1 MAMMTTPQQHQQQ
14 LQHDANNQQHHVLYQ
29 NDNMVGKPSFLSV
42 DSYGIVLLL
51 LSALLYSVMGV
62 FIKLAVDVPSMDL
75 VFFRGIVQGSVV
87 IAAMCCFLEE
97 GTSKRLIQNPFGAE
111 RVRPVVIARGMVG
124 GFGFV
129 LHYFTIKVLPLGDA
143 TALLSLSP
151 IITVVA
157 SAIFLN
163 EPFHVSVFAAA
174 VGSVVG
180 SILIAKPNFIFGDD
194 TTSTISS
201 SSQGYIS
208 GPLGSCCAA
217 AVVML
222 VRKAGK
228 TGVHT
233 LQLLFSWCFF
243 GILYSTI
250 ANLVEHSFAWPTSTA
265 SWSYVGWMIF
275 FGIGAHFLMNY
286 AGRFAPAGLTAIL
299 RSTSI
304 MWAYAWEILAFHHY
318 PEWTSLLGACI
329 ILVSVVVVTCQ
340 QQQQHK
346 RQQEQQ
352 QRQLQEEEVADLLAH
367 PKDSEVG
374 NDQYGSIVGNT

>member
-1 MAMMTTPQQHQQQ
+1 MAPHQHQHQ
-14 LQHDANNQQHHVLYQ
+14 LLYQ

-42 DSYGIVLLL
+42 DSYGIVLLAV
-51 LSALLYSVMGV
+51 SALLYSVMGV
-62 FIKLAVDVPSMDL
+62 FIKLSVDVPSMDL

-87 IAAMCCFLEE
+87 VAAMCFLIEE
-97 GTSKRLIQNPFGAE
+97 GTSSRLIQHPFGAE

-163 EPFHVSVFAAA
+163 EPFHVSVFGAAL
-174 VGSVVG
+174 GSVIG
-180 SILIAKPNFIFGDD
+180 SILIAKPNFIFGGE
-194 TTSTISS
+194 TVSS
-201 SSQGYIS
+201 PGYIS

-243 GILYSTI
+243 GILYSAI
-250 ANLVEHSFAWPTSTA
+250 ANLVLHSFSWPTSTE
-265 SWSYVGWMIF
+265 SWWYVGWMIF

-286 AGRFAPAGLTAIL
+286 AGRFAPASLTSII

-304 MWAYAWEILAFHHY
+304 MWAYAWEILGFGHM
-318 PEWTSLLGACI
+318 PEWTSLLGAFI
-329 ILVSVVVVTCQ
+329 ILLSVIVVTS
-340 QQQQHK
+340 QQHL
-346 RQQEQQ
+346 RQQEE
-352 QRQLQEEEVADLLAH
+352 RRVEETNQLLLSQNE
-367 PKDSEVG
+367 SEIEK
-374 NDQYGSIVGNT
+374 DQYGSIVGNA